1 MSMYNLIEYSDT
13 YSKTSRIL
21 WEYCKDELAF
31 GANAITNSFNIKVKI
46 TGKTGNNG
54 TKDVEIMV
62 LLKYLSNSWRTLI
75 MPLINCEIN
84 LDLNWSKKCNI
95 VAINVVNQVATYSR
109 TDTKLYVLVV
119 TLSIQDNAKL
129 PEQLKSVFK
138 RIINRNKYQSKI
150 STERP
155 NQYLEYLIDQ
165 IFQGV
170 NSL

>member
-31 GANAITNSFNIKVKI
+31 GANAITNSFNIKV
-46 TGKTGNNG
+46 
-54 TKDVEIMV
+54 
-62 LLKYLSNSWRTLI
+62 RTLI

-165 IFQGV
+165 SFQGV